1 MRTASVPPVRT
12 RTLLI
17 LAVCCGFVILL
28 AGGIQLLRI
37 ANQESADEEYHELGE
52 AVEVGELTVIVDSFM
67 EAEGVATVAV
77 RLGGVDDEDGAS
89 EFRLVVPQAAIEPNL
104 DASGACGATTVAMQA
119 CELSFGIAEAA
130 GDARI
135 LLYRR
140 GDEVARWELT
150 A

>member
-1 MRTASVPPVRT
+1 VRT

-37 ANQESADEEYHELGE
+37 ANEESSDADDHALGE
-52 AVEVGELTVIVDSFM
+52 AVEIGDLTIVVESFA
-67 EAEGVATVAV
+67 EAGGVATVAV
-77 RLGGVDDEDGAS
+77 RLGGVDDDDGAA
-89 EFRLVVPQAAIEPNL
+89 EFRLVVPGEVVEPNRNG
-104 DASGACGATTVAMQA
+104 DDACGATTVAERR
-119 CELSFGIAEAA
+119 CELTFGVADAA
-130 GDARI
+130 GGNRI